1 MSVFGHTTP
10 AMVGHVAPAA
20 IHAQSGDDI
29 GIGVGRTIVIYCRSS
44 RSFKRQA
51 ATCLALGKARVEEM
65 NKENELSTVDRAT
78 GKPKNKK

>member
-1 MSVFGHTTP
+1 
-10 AMVGHVAPAA
+10 MVGHVAPAA

-44 RSFKRQA
+44 RSFRRQA
-51 ATCLALGKARVEEM
+51 ATCLALGKARVEEVSIV